1 MARFFKT
8 KKTVSFEI
16 QQHIFLNIFKGTY
29 AKLFQKTWY
38 MLKQQQIIY
47 YEEIAPINFKLFCL
61 LSSIGCF
68 SLRSLDVAKQN
79 ILLVLQMAH
88 LDTLEVRKTALEV
101 IFDLL
106 MWYGLQGFLD
116 TECDNIESVLDSTLT
131 DTYTQGLFLKH

>member
-1 MARFFKT
+1 M
-8 KKTVSFEI
+8 
-16 QQHIFLNIFKGTY
+16 
-29 AKLFQKTWY
+29 
-38 MLKQQQIIY
+38 
-47 YEEIAPINFKLFCL
+47 
-61 LSSIGCF
+61 
-68 SLRSLDVAKQN
+68 DVAKQN

-131 DTYTQGLFLKH
+131 DTYTQGLFCLKPFVYTSHLPLVYFMTFLQVAIRLLVSRVLILSWLSSANYWMIVI